1 MILDLNNIGSFIRD
15 YGPTISTIGL
25 IVVTAMYT
33 VQVKRQSEAMMQ
45 QAGYDRLARKH
56 ERLVKEMTLLVGKLY
71 GKKDTYSILKS
82 GGYNDKS
89 EYFEDHHSFW
99 EDIKRNMYLAQ
110 PDLRLKLNEY
120 FIAENTYR
128 SSPVNEYVEHAEDAK
143 KTFHDVADGLIQ
155 QVKISYRNLNDEIKK
170 AEKELYDERN

>member
-1 MILDLNNIGSFIRD
+1 MLDNIGSFIRD

-25 IVVTAMYT
+25 IVVTAIYT
-33 VQVKRQSEAMMQ
+33 AQVKRQSEAMMQ
-45 QAGYDRLARKH
+45 QAGYDLLARKH
-56 ERLVKEMTLLVGKLY
+56 ERLVQEMTLLVSKLY
-71 GKKDTYSILKS
+71 SKKDSYSILKS

-89 EYFEDHHSFW
+89 EYFEGHYSFW

-110 PDLRLKLNEY
+110 PDLRLKLDEF

-128 SSPVNEYVEHAEDAK
+128 SSPVNEYVEHTEDAI

-155 QVKISYRNLNDEIKK
+155 QINISYRNLNDEIKK
-170 AEKELYDERN
+170 SEKELYDERN

>member
-1 MILDLNNIGSFIRD
+1 LDLNNIGNFIKD

-25 IVVTAMYT
+25 IAVTWIYT

-45 QAGYDRLARKH
+45 QAGYDRLDKKH

-71 GKKDTYSILKS
+71 VKKDMYSILKS
-82 GGYNDKS
+82 GGSGGTS
-89 EYFEDHHSFW
+89 ESLKEHLSFW
-99 EDIKRNMYLAQ
+99 EEIKRNMYLAQ

-128 SSPVNEYVEHAEDAK
+128 SSPVNEYVEHTEDAK
-143 KTFHDVADGLIQ
+143 KTFCDVADGLIQ
-155 QVKISYRNLNDEIKK
+155 QVEISYRNLDDEIKK